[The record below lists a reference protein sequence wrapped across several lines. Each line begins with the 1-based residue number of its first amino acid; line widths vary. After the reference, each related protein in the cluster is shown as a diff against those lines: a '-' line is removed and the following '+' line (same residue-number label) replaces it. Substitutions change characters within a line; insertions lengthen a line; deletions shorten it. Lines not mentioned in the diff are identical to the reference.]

1 MDPSPPTFAEIALRC
16 ESEGI
21 APETA
26 GEIAR
31 QLAKVFGVHDDEV
44 AIMKLDRG
52 HLQFLYP
59 PVLQNVGTIP
69 LNTTG
74 SVAAHVASSRKAE
87 IRNNFAETR
96 HASVF
101 EAAAN
106 KQKVTSDLGSSR
118 HSTGIIHKLMSV
130 PVLSGVELRGVIQVC
145 RKGTSAPAAG
155 PDFTTEDL
163 QKLTSVAGQVARCFK
178 VSQEYR

>member
-1 MDPSPPTFAEIALRC
+1 MGSSPPTFAEIALRC

-21 APETA
+21 AAETA

-31 QLAKVFGVHDDEV
+31 QLAKVFSVHDDEV
-44 AIMKLDRG
+44 AIMTVDRG

-59 PVLQNVGTIP
+59 PVLQHVGTIP

-106 KQKVTSDLGSSR
+106 KQQDKGALGSH
-118 HSTGIIHKLMSV
+118 HSKGIIHKLMSV

-155 PDFTTEDL
+155 ADFTPEDL